1 MPLTVEQVVANVDT
15 AALLARPLSDW
26 RAVLSKECQVYVFG
40 ETYLAKRFDQINY
53 KFCEKNE
60 AKEILIDNLYA
71 LLRYKYF
78 PKISEEIDERIQKIV
93 SSFTANLKTTLRKVS
108 FDESSDAE
116 IVNMLPNYCI
126 AFRNGVFNFKDN
138 KWFFKYDI
146 VELKDIS
153 NTLYSY
159 DNKYIIQWYL
169 DYDFESLDINITDIT
184 LKDFIEV
191 MKETTKINQ
200 NYCFELMYNISHDSD
215 DKFDIERFNHLCEIL
230 GYTMLQ
236 SFTQYFVMLIGAG
249 QNGKNSL
256 FDGCFTNRIVPRP
269 ASNDLDSI
277 ENDRFIT
284 GSLENKSHNIFLEAS
299 PKTYTESK
307 MLKALTGSMYQ
318 TIESKGVNKYSGV
331 INCKYIW
338 AANDQD
344 RIKFSDTTNG
354 FRRRINMFEI
364 YYTWDENKRFL
375 KRGDYYDTTFSDEL
389 FEIKRDTMNTTV
401 FVYFAMYGILSAT
414 NNFSQTFRFTSNDWS
429 DKYSD
434 IDLELR
440 DSIES
445 FTLDKLNNY
454 LASDKGKVDGKTMFF
469 DENKILLKDSPTI
482 KELGYNN
489 YNDLLKMLADDEAS
503 TAYFID
509 HDVYISIRALQSAL
523 KDFSS
528 PTTFTQSLKKIY
540 KLGSL
545 ESLYGNKPY
554 VKCTFSGKRLKIIK

>member
-15 AALLARPLSDW
+15 AALLSRPLSDW

-60 AKEILIDNLYA
+60 AKEILVDNLYA

-93 SSFTANLKTTLRKVS
+93 SSFTANLKTTLKKVS

-116 IVNMLPNYCI
+116 VVNMLPNYCI

-169 DYDFESLDINITDIT
+169 DYDFESLDIKITDIK
-184 LKDFIEV
+184 LKEFIEV
-191 MKETTKINQ
+191 MKDITKTNQ
-200 NYCFELMYNISHDSD
+200 NYCFELMYNISHDEND
-215 DKFDIERFNHLCEIL
+215 VFDINRFTHLCEIL

-236 SFTQYFVMLIGAG
+236 SFSQFFVMLIGAG

-256 FDGCFTNRIVPRP
+256 FDGCFTNRIIPRP
-269 ASNDLDSI
+269 ASNDLEAI

-284 GSLENKSHNIFLEAS
+284 GALENKSHNIFLEAS

-344 RIKFSDTTNG
+344 RVKFSDTTNG

-364 YYTWDENKRFL
+364 YYTWDENKRFM

-389 FEIKRDTMNTTV
+389 IEIKRDTMNTTV

-414 NNFSQTFRFTSNDWS
+414 NNFTQTFRFTSNDWS

-440 DSIES
+440 ESIES
-445 FTLDKLNNY
+445 FTLDKLNGY

-509 HDVYISIRALQSAL
+509 HDVYISVRALQSAL

-528 PTTFTQSLKKIY
+528 PTTFTQSIKKIY

>member
-215 DKFDIERFNHLCEIL
+215 DKFDVERFNHLCEIL

-269 ASNDLDSI
+269 ASNDLEAI

>member
-1 MPLTVEQVVANVDT
+1 MPITAEQLINNVDT

-26 RAVLSKECQVYVFG
+26 RSVLAEECQVYVFG
-40 ETYLAKRFDQINY
+40 ETYLGKRFDQINY

-78 PKISEEIDERIQKIV
+78 PKVSEEIDERIQKIV
-93 SSFTANLKTTLRKVS
+93 SSFTANLKTTLKRVS
-108 FDESSDAE
+108 FDDSSDAE
-116 IVNMLPNYCI
+116 VINMLPNYCI

-146 VELKDIS
+146 VKLKDIS
-153 NTLYSY
+153 NTLYAY

-169 DYDFESLDINITDIT
+169 DYDFESLDIDIMDIR
-184 LKDFIEV
+184 LKDFIAM
-191 MKETTKINQ
+191 MKDITKQHQ
-200 NYCFELMYNISHDSD
+200 NYCFELMYNIAHDEY
-215 DKFDIERFNHLCEIL
+215 DKFDLDRFNHLCEVL
-230 GYTMLQ
+230 GYTLLQ
-236 SFTQYFVMLIGAG
+236 SFTQFFVILIGAG

-256 FDGCFTNRIVPRP
+256 FDGCFTNRVIPRP
-269 ASNDLDSI
+269 ASNDLDAI

-284 GSLENKSHNIFLEAS
+284 GALENKSHNIFLEAS

-331 INCKYIW
+331 INCKNIW

-344 RIKFSDTTNG
+344 RLKFSDTTNG

-364 YYTWDENKRFL
+364 FYTWDENKRFM

-389 FEIKRDTMNTTV
+389 LEIKRDTMNTTV

-414 NNFSQTFRFTSNDWS
+414 NNFTQTFRFTSNDWS

-445 FTLDKLNNY
+445 FTLDKLIDY
-454 LASDKGKVDGKTMFF
+454 LDSGKSDVKVMLF
-469 DENKILLKDSPTI
+469 DENKIALKDSPTI
-482 KELGYNN
+482 KELGYNGF
-489 YNDLLKMLADDEAS
+489 NDLVKMLKDDNAAN
-503 TAYFID
+503 AYFAD
-509 HDVYISIRALQSAL
+509 HDVYIAVRSLQAAL

-528 PTTFTQSLKKIY
+528 PTSFTQSIKKIY
-540 KLGSL
+540 RLGSL
-545 ESLYGNKPY
+545 DTLYGNKPY
-554 VKCTFSGKRLKIIK
+554 VKCTFAGKRFKVLK

>member
-1 MPLTVEQVVANVDT
+1 MPLTAEQLVQNVDT
-15 AALLARPLSDW
+15 AALIAKPLSDW
-26 RAVLSKECQVYVFG
+26 RSVLAEECQVYVFG

-60 AKEILIDNLYA
+60 AKEILVDNLYA

-78 PKISEEIDERIQKIV
+78 PKVSEEIDERIQKIV
-93 SSFTANLKTTLRKVS
+93 SSFTANLKTTLKKVS

-116 IVNMLPNYCI
+116 IVNMIPNYCI

-138 KWFFKYDI
+138 KWFFKYD
-146 VELKDIS
+146 VVKLKNIS

-169 DYDFESLDINITDIT
+169 DYDFNSLNIDIMDVK

-191 MKETTKINQ
+191 MKETTKVNQ
-200 NYCFELMYNISHDSD
+200 NYCFELMYNISHNEYDE
-215 DKFDIERFNHLCEIL
+215 FDFDRFNHLCEIL

-236 SFTQYFVMLIGAG
+236 SFSQYFIMLIGAG

-256 FDGCFTNRIVPRP
+256 FDGCFTNRIIPRP
-269 ASNDLDSI
+269 ASNDLDAI

-318 TIESKGVNKYSGV
+318 TIESKGVSKYSGV

-344 RIKFSDTTNG
+344 RVKFSDTTNG

-364 YYTWDENKRFL
+364 YYTWDESKRFM

-389 FEIKRDTMNTTV
+389 TEIKRDPMNTTV

-414 NNFSQTFRFTSNDWS
+414 NNFTQTFRFTSNDWS

-440 DSIES
+440 DAIES
-445 FTLDKLNNY
+445 FTLDKLTDY
-454 LASDKGKVDGKTMFF
+454 IDSGKSDVKTMLF
-469 DENKILLKDSPTI
+469 DENKIMLKDSPTI
-482 KELGYNN
+482 KELGYNGF
-489 YNDLLKMLADDEAS
+489 NDLVKMLKDDEAS
-503 TAYFID
+503 TAYFAD
-509 HDVYISIRALQSAL
+509 HDIYIAVRSLQSAL

-528 PTTFTQSLKKIY
+528 PTSFTQSIKKIY
-540 KLGSL
+540 RLGPL
-545 ESLYGNKPY
+545 DTLYGNKPY
-554 VKCTFSGKRLKIIK
+554 VKCTFAGKRFKVLK